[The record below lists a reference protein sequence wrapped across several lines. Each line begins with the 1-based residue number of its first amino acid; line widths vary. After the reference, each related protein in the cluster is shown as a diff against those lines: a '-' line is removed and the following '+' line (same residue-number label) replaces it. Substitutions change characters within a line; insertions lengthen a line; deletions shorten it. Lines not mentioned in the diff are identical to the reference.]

1 MHTLSIAVTKAA
13 FSHMAHVP
21 GWRLSAPEE
30 GIETAA
36 AIVAMPDELDSWRS
50 RAGGRPVLDVQVPVS
65 EIRKAAESYTLS
77 LLPAFTR
84 TLAAHVGEAPLYFAT
99 PGHHSGAFFQK
110 TAAGRA
116 FVDFLGPQMFRADL
130 SDSDDAIGDTSMHD
144 GPGGAAERLAA
155 EVYHADRTYFV
166 LNGTSASNRITMN
179 ALLAPGDLVLFDRN
193 NHKSMYQ
200 ALAQCGATPVYLD
213 VVRNGAGVIGG
224 LSAGAYDAEH
234 LRALAAAVSP
244 EKAKWERPFRLAC
257 IQLVTYDGIFA
268 NAKEILRT
276 MGRLCDYILFD
287 SAWGGY
293 ESFISFMKDQSPLT
307 LPVSPEDPGILV
319 TQSVHKQL
327 AGFSQTSQIQRKD
340 AHLRGESRRVSD
352 DVFQMAF
359 AQHISTSPFF
369 PLFAGLEMN
378 AAIHKEKG
386 KALWTEAM
394 RFGIALRK
402 EICAR
407 CHHMRPFQP
416 DMVHGKPWT
425 AADTETIL
433 TDRAYWYIFPEEA
446 WHGFPHLQKGQYLLD
461 PCKVLVMTD
470 GVDPVSG
477 ALGEIGI
484 PAPVLSM
491 YLQQER
497 IIPEKTDLY
506 TILFLAE
513 PGDGDEKGKRLVDA
527 LCRFEKLYEK
537 NVPLSTALPELAEEA
552 PDFYRNWGLR
562 DLCQAQ
568 HDFLRDRKAGAI
580 QRACFDT
587 GHFPK
592 AAMTVRQAQEEFVRG
607 KGKLV
612 PLCEAAGHIALS
624 SAAAY
629 PPGICTVAAGEIWN
643 ETAISWFQL
652 LIDLAN
658 AFPGF
663 DVDLHGVKT
672 ARGDDGRLVG
682 YVWVGNPEYGNGR

>member
-13 FSHMAHVP
+13 FSYVKDIDGWKLTPAEEGLEMAAAV
-21 GWRLSAPEE
+21 AAMPEE
-30 GIETAA
+30 MEI
-36 AIVAMPDELDSWRS
+36 WRS
-50 RAGGRPVLDVQVPVS
+50 RAGGRPVLDGHGPVS
-65 EIRKAAESYTLS
+65 EIKRAAEEYALS
-77 LLPAFTR
+77 LLPTFTR
-84 TLAAHVGEAPLYFAT
+84 TLAVHVGEAPLYFAT
-99 PGHHSGAFFQK
+99 PGHHSGAFFKK

-116 FVDFLGPQMFRADL
+116 FVDFLGPQIFKADL

-144 GPGGAAERLAA
+144 GPGGAAEQLAA

-166 LNGTSASNRITMN
+166 LAGTSGSNRIAMN

-224 LSAGAYDAEH
+224 LSAGAYDVDH
-234 LRALAAAVSP
+234 LRALARAVSP
-244 EKAKWERPFRLAC
+244 KRGETPRPFRLAC

-276 MGRLCDYILFD
+276 MGQFCDYILFD

-307 LPVSPEDPGILV
+307 LPLGPEDPGILV

-340 AHLRGESRRVSD
+340 AHLRGESRRVLD
-352 DVFQMAF
+352 DVFQTAF

-386 KALWTEAM
+386 EALWAEAM
-394 RFGIALRK
+394 QFSVSLRK
-402 EICAR
+402 EIHAR
-407 CHHMRPFQP
+407 CRHMRPFQP
-416 DMVHGKPWT
+416 DRVHGKPWE
-425 AADTETIL
+425 AADTETML
-433 TDRAYWYIFPEEA
+433 HDRAYWEVVPKAE
-446 WHGFPHLQKGQYLLD
+446 WHGFSHLRKGQYLLD

-477 ALGEIGI
+477 TYAARGI
-484 PAPVLSM
+484 PAPLLAL
-491 YLQQER
+491 YLQSER

-513 PGDGDEKGKRLVDA
+513 PGDGEEKRNRLVDA
-527 LCRFEKLYEK
+527 LCRFEKLYEI
-537 NVPLSTALPELAEEA
+537 NAPISEVLPDLWKEA
-552 PDFYRNWGLR
+552 PDFYGKLGLY

-568 HDFLRDRKAGAI
+568 HDFLRAHQAGAI

-592 AAMTVRQAQEEFVRG
+592 AAMTVREAQEDFVRG
-607 KGKLV
+607 KGQLV
-612 PLCEAAGHIALS
+612 PLCEAAGRIALS

-652 LIDLAN
+652 LLDFAN

-663 DVDLHGVKT
+663 GVDLHGVKVE
-672 ARGDDGRLVG
+672 RGDNGKLAG
-682 YVWVGNPEYGNGR
+682 FVWVKRGV